1 MGGESPS
8 SSFLPLWFNPIRSV
22 RQSTWGSYASTAIVE
37 SLRATLTYSQQH
49 KTTTACPYR
58 NLVLSLRLRAFYKA
72 LCVSSHLTFVPP
84 TIGCE
89 GFMISARHAMVTSFP
104 SLDSLPLQGL
114 GSQAEFWMLHLFAS
128 SQTSLS
134 LRRMQKSLDFF
145 LEK

>member
-22 RQSTWGSYASTAIVE
+22 RQSTLRSYASTAIVE

-89 GFMISARHAMVTSFP
+89 GFMISARHAMVTS
-104 SLDSLPLQGL
+104 S
-114 GSQAEFWMLHLFAS
+114 HLL
-128 SQTSLS
+128 TLS
-134 LRRMQKSLDFF
+134 LFRGSALRPSFGCCTCSRHPKRRCL
-145 LEK
+145 